1 VGGQAAEQIIAG
13 VVLSERLAVTMY
25 GAIHRAQFGG
35 QRNMRG
41 LVVDPKLLA
50 EDTFRIA
57 LTDAKAIA
65 KVTQLEHANIV
76 PTVGVESGGPDV
88 VVVTRGGGRYVT
100 AQDLIASAKA
110 RTKQGGKL
118 AMPIAA
124 LIGKS
129 VIDALAAAHKAGI
142 IHGAVHP
149 RSVLVDEDGGVRLSD
164 FVVGRSLTSAVGQG
178 ADSAL
183 WRGLAG
189 YIAPE
194 LVVGEDITPAAD
206 VFAWGAMMFTMLS
219 GEQPPGSLRATPAIE
234 RLVQRALDTDVARR
248 YKTASDLLENLLEAM
263 EDDRWELAERGELI
277 KEAGLSQSD
286 GNIDEA
292 TEDLL
297 ASLGAP
303 TGVQLA
309 PMRPSADLRAS
320 AHKTPT
326 GEKNRLDALLA
337 DLDDNT
343 GMTQIDDPPH
353 KFGADP
359 ISDIIRQDPRR
370 KEMLVS
376 MARVPSLD
384 DPDDETPL
392 PPPNRESH
400 LDISSPRRGSV
411 DEMAAMS
418 AIGEL
423 DSGARRVSTAGE
435 QAAAAA
441 AKLEEAAQRADRAAK
456 RLETNSPVRA
466 KPVQIP
472 GDLEAP
478 PVRLKSP
485 LRSAIGAII
494 VLGILGGAGY
504 LVYAKFNEDEAKRQ
518 EHDKD
523 RAQKEEEQK
532 VLEAK
537 LRAGQP
543 DPGAIEL
550 DSPEAGMWLR
560 LGRTPLDTPVH
571 LSAGQPHDL
580 VLLHDGE
587 EMTEAQVN
595 GAAWSGAGKALKA
608 TLTVAMKPNKK
619 KPAEL
624 PLQPTTPVIA
634 TTGVAGSGPVHI
646 ESTPSDAE
654 VWLFIG
660 TNHAKF
666 NEVWAGRDYELAVVR
681 PGYKTQHVVFKAE
694 DWRDG
699 GDPNI
704 PIDAAKKKAVL
715 SKNVELEKAK

>member
-1 VGGQAAEQIIAG
+1 
-13 VVLSERLAVTMY
+13 MY

-41 LVVDPKLLA
+41 LVVDPKMLA

-65 KVTQLEHANIV
+65 SVTQLEHPNIV

-100 AQDLIASAKA
+100 VQDLIAGAKA
-110 RTKQGGKL
+110 RSKQGGKL

-149 RSVLVDEDGGVRLSD
+149 RSVLVDEDGGVRLGD
-164 FVVGRSLTSAVGQG
+164 FIVGRALTTAVAQG

-194 LVVGEDITPAAD
+194 LVVGEDPTPAAD

-219 GEQPPGSLRATPAIE
+219 GEVPPGALRATPAFE
-234 RLVQRALDTDVARR
+234 RLVQRALDTDVTRR
-248 YKTASDLLENLLEAM
+248 YKTANDLLENLLEAM
-263 EDDRWELAERGELI
+263 EDDHWEIAERGELI
-277 KEAGLSQSD
+277 KEAGLSQTDS
-286 GNIDEA
+286 NIDEA

-309 PMRPSADLRAS
+309 PLRPSADLRAS

-343 GMTQIDDPPH
+343 GLTNIDEMPH

-359 ISDIIRQDPRR
+359 ISDIIRKDPRR
-370 KEMLVS
+370 KEAIVS
-376 MARVPSLD
+376 SARVPSLD
-384 DPDDETPL
+384 DPDDDHTPL

-400 LDISSPRRGSV
+400 LDMTNADVPSNVGKRPRGLSQPRTGSS
-411 DEMAAMS
+411 DEAAAMN

-441 AKLEEAAQRADRAAK
+441 AKLEDAAQRAERAAK
-456 RLETNSPVRA
+456 RLETNTPVPVRA
-466 KPVQIP
+466 KPIQIP
-472 GDLEAP
+472 SDLEAP

-485 LRSAIGAII
+485 VRSLIGAIV

-504 LVYAKFNEDEAKRQ
+504 LVYTKFNEDEAKRAQ
-518 EHDKD
+518 HDKE

-537 LRAGQP
+537 LRANQP

-560 LGRTPLDTPVH
+560 LGRTPLDTSIH
-571 LSAGQPHDL
+571 LPAGQPHDL
-580 VLLHDGE
+580 VLLHDGN

-595 GAAWSGAGKALKA
+595 GTSWEGSKATLKA
-608 TLTVAMKPNKK
+608 KLTVAMKPNKK

-624 PLQPTTPVIA
+624 PLQPTTPELA
-634 TTGVAGSGPVHI
+634 TTGVAGSGPLHV

-654 VWLFIG
+654 VWLFLG
-660 TNHAKF
+660 TNHVKF
-666 NEVWAGRDYELAVVR
+666 SDVWAGRDYELAVVR

-699 GDPNI
+699 GDPNV

-715 SKNVELEKAK
+715 SKTVELEKAK